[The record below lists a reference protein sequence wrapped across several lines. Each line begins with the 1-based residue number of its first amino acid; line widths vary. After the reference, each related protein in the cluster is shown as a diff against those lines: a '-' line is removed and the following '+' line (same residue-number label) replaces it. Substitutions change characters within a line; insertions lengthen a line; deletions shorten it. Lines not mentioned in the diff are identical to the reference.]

1 MPPWPRRC
9 LIQAIDCIEYG
20 SGTALGMRK
29 GRGNCRQDTRGTRI
43 TIQRGTR
50 ITIQRGTRITTR
62 NLHSMRLSVSL
73 FCTHR
78 PKPIMLAAR
87 RILAS
92 EAENLPTHTVCAS
105 GQIADTNVV
114 SDGGSDVSGDGM
126 SEESSDCTEHFEAAC
141 KKNKKSC
148 RKQLVQKQRKFVRAH
163 RPTSTWHQ

>member
-1 MPPWPRRC
+1 MPPWPWRC

>member
-1 MPPWPRRC
+1 M
-9 LIQAIDCIEYG
+9 IQAIDCIEYG

-163 RPTSTWHQ
+163 RPTST